1 MGRKGKETSEAERKL
16 IIKLHNECWSLRR
29 IAANVALSDTDK
41 RFIEREVKKN
51 PRIGAPKIAAELS
64 ERGTTVSVAT
74 VRKTLRDANYHGRRA
89 RKKFWVSKVNREK
102 RLKFAQEHQNTDQGV
117 FDKTIFTDESKY
129 NVFGSDGSIMVWRQ
143 PNAELKPKNLIPT
156 VKHEGG
162 SVMVWGCMSSKGVG
176 NLHFVEGIM
185 DHMMYID
192 ILKKNLRASAEKM
205 GLGEDFIF
213 QQDNDPKHT
222 ARNTKHWLLYNAPK
236 RLETPPQSPD
246 LNPIEHLW
254 HKLEVEVRKRHIS
267 NKNDL
272 KKALSEEWEKIPP
285 SYCAELVASMPRRI
299 RAVIEAKGYPTKY

>member
-1 MGRKGKETSEAERKL
+1 M
-16 IIKLHNECWSLRR
+16 
-29 IAANVALSDTDK
+29 
-41 RFIEREVKKN
+41 
-51 PRIGAPKIAAELS
+51 
-64 ERGTTVSVAT
+64 
-74 VRKTLRDANYHGRRA
+74 
-89 RKKFWVSKVNREK
+89 
-102 RLKFAQEHQNTDQGV
+102 